1 MISYTSAYPFRI
13 VIVITLVTLISGC
26 AHNTGIS
33 SIPLPKAESVDL
45 QRFMGRWYV
54 IANIPTFIEK
64 TAHNATEDYAMNEDG
79 SIATTFSF
87 NDGSF
92 DGKRKTYTPT
102 GYVSQQDNSLWGMQ
116 FIWPFKAEYVIA
128 YLSDD
133 YQHTII
139 ARSARD
145 YLWIMSRQPEISDS
159 DYQLLVSRCEAMGY
173 DPSRIQKVPQY
184 WPGDAYRHSPDSLMQ
199 YVLNNKSQL
208 SSKEF

>member
-1 MISYTSAYPFRI
+1 MMFYTPAYRFRI
-13 VIVITLVTLISGC
+13 ITVIAFLSLVSGC

-33 SIPLPKAESVDL
+33 SMPLPKADAVDL

-64 TAHNATEDYAMNEDG
+64 SAHNATEDYDMNADG
-79 SIATTFSF
+79 TIATTFSF
-87 NDGSF
+87 NNGSF

-102 GYVSQQDNSLWGMQ
+102 GYVSEQDNSLWGMQ

-159 DYQLLVSRCEAMGY
+159 DYQQLVSRCVAMGY
-173 DPSRIQKVPQY
+173 DRSRIQKVPQH
-184 WPGDAYRHSPDSLMQ
+184 WPGGAYQHSPDSLVQ

-208 SSKEF
+208 SSREF

>member
-1 MISYTSAYPFRI
+1 MKPYISQSTRRI
-13 VIVITLVTLISGC
+13 VTVITLFTLISGC
-26 AHNTGIS
+26 AHNASIS
-33 SIPLPKAESVDL
+33 STPLPRADAVDL
-45 QRFMGRWYV
+45 DRFMGRWYV

-145 YLWIMSRQPEISDS
+145 YLWIMSRQAEISDS
-159 DYQLLVSRCEAMGY
+159 DYQQLVSRCEAMGY
-173 DPSRIQKVPQY
+173 DPSRIQKVPQH
-184 WPGDAYRHSPDSLMQ
+184 WPDNAYRQNPDNLMQ
-199 YVLNNKSQL
+199 YVLNNRSQL

>member
-1 MISYTSAYPFRI
+1 MNFYSMSSTVKFTTMVSLLA
-13 VIVITLVTLISGC
+13 LLNGC
-26 AHNTGIS
+26 AHNREVTS
-33 SIPLPKAESVDL
+33 TPLPKAEAVDL
-45 QRFMGRWYV
+45 GRFMGRWYV

-92 DGKRKTYTPT
+92 DGKRKTYKPT
-102 GYVSQQDNSLWGMQ
+102 GYVSEQDNSLWGMQ

-128 YLSDD
+128 FLSDD

-159 DYQLLVSRCEAMGY
+159 DYQHLVSRCEAMGY
-173 DPSRIQKVPQY
+173 DRSRIQKVPQL
-184 WPGDAYRHSPDSLMQ
+184 WPDKAYQHSPEILMQ
-199 YVLNNKSQL
+199 YVQNNKSL
-208 SSKEF
+208 LGSKEF